1 VRRLRWTHAER
12 GLRQRGFERGESA
25 DVSET
30 DEGNGKKGDDD
41 DEELHGL
48 IEDGRRKAGK
58 EDVDEDHC

>member
-1 VRRLRWTHAER
+1 MRRLRWTQIEVC
-12 GLRQRGFERGESA
+12 GQRGFERGESA